1 MEKIKIG
8 ICDDEKIFVTILA
21 ELIENITKEW
31 KQKLSICR
39 FTSGRELLKE
49 AEEFDLVF
57 LDLEMPDVDGID
69 IGLELKRKKEE
80 CKIVVATSREDRYK
94 EAFLIQA
101 FRFVTKPFEE
111 YEIRQAL
118 DAFML
123 QQQGEGKI
131 EVYYNRI
138 PYQIEKSKIIYI
150 ESVQGDCEVVT
161 RQRVYRKAESLLAI
175 KKQLPEHTFIQI
187 RRNIIVNMQY
197 IEKHEKGRIQIQKRE
212 ISIAKREIKNFE
224 KKYIEYDLYVRG

>member
-1 MEKIKIG
+1 
-8 ICDDEKIFVTILA
+8 
-21 ELIENITKEW
+21 
-31 KQKLSICR
+31 
-39 FTSGRELLKE
+39 
-49 AEEFDLVF
+49 
-57 LDLEMPDVDGID
+57 
-69 IGLELKRKKEE
+69 
-80 CKIVVATSREDRYK
+80 
-94 EAFLIQA
+94 
-101 FRFVTKPFEE
+101 
-111 YEIRQAL
+111 
-118 DAFML
+118 ML